1 MQPVFDIVINHGEV
15 FDGSGDSRGICHLG
29 IRDGR
34 VIKISDQP
42 LPADSATHYYDAT
55 GKWVTPGFIETHSHY
70 DAEVIAAPALKES
83 VRHGV
88 TTVMIGSCSISM
100 VNAEPED
107 CSDLFTRVEA
117 VPRELVL
124 PVLEKRKRWKNAAGY
139 RGFYEQHPLG
149 PNLGSFI
156 GHSDLRVAVMG
167 LERATS
173 DVKPSEQELQ
183 RMEQLLEEALDAG
196 CVGLSLM
203 TTRLDKV
210 DGDRAWSRPLPSTY
224 ARWNEFKRLFAVL
237 RRRNGVMQGAPDA
250 VKKVNV
256 LRFLWQAHGL
266 FRRPM
271 KCSMLTALDLK
282 SNPWL
287 NVVTRLSGFLA
298 NRILRGNFR
307 WQTLPAPFTVY
318 LSGLNVNAFEEF
330 ASGELLRDYKD
341 EDAMYAKVDDP
352 AFRKLFK
359 KHVNALFTKGLWHR
373 DFSDC
378 WVVDCP
384 DASLIGKNFEEIGAR
399 DGKDAVDAYFD
410 LAVQYRN
417 ALRWKTNYGNHRP
430 DVVRKLLA
438 SPHTHVGFA
447 DSGAHLESIAQYNF
461 PLRLLKYVR
470 DAELEGVPFISVA
483 EGVQQVTSDLAD
495 WFGLS
500 AGHIAE
506 GARAD
511 VVIVDPEGLTEELD
525 DVHWAPM
532 PIEDAEIQRIVKRND
547 DAVTATIIN
556 GRVAWDREN
565 GFDPALGEAQAF
577 GRYLPGNHVLPRA
590 CVGVAAAQG
599 GVL

>member
-1 MQPVFDIVINHGEV
+1 MQQYVYDIVINHGQF
-15 FDGSGDSRGICHLG
+15 FDGSCRDGSIRHLG

-34 VIKISDQP
+34 VVTISDVP
-42 LPADSATHYYDAT
+42 LPDHAAPKVYDAT
-55 GKWVTPGFIETHSHY
+55 GQWVTPGFIETHSHY
-70 DAEVIAAPALKES
+70 DAEVIATPSLKES

-88 TTVMIGSCSISM
+88 TSVLIGSCSISM
-100 VNAEPED
+100 INAQPED

-117 VPRELVL
+117 VPREAVL
-124 PVLEKRKRWKNAAGY
+124 PILKEKKTWGDAAGY
-139 RGFYEQHPLG
+139 RGFYDRQPLG
-149 PNLGSFI
+149 PNVGSFV
-156 GHSDLRVAVMG
+156 GHSDIRVAVMG

-173 DVKPSEQELQ
+173 PAKPSEQELQ
-183 RMEQLLEEALDAG
+183 QMESLLEEALDAG
-196 CVGLSLM
+196 CVGMSLM

-224 ARWNEFKRLFAVL
+224 ARWNEFKRLFRIL
-237 RRRNGVMQGAPDA
+237 RRRNAVMQGAPDA

-256 LRFLWQAHGL
+256 VRFLWQAHGL

-287 NVVTRLSGFLA
+287 NVVTRLSGFVA
-298 NRILRGNFR
+298 NRFLRGNFR
-307 WQTLPAPFTVY
+307 WQTLPAPFTLY

-330 ASGELLRDYKD
+330 SSGELLRDYKD

-384 DASLIGKNFEEIGAR
+384 DTSLIGKNFEEIGAVE
-399 DGKDAVDAYFD
+399 GKDAVDAYFD

-417 ALRWKTNYGNHRP
+417 DLRWKTNYGNHRP
-430 DVVRKLLA
+430 EIMHKLLA
-438 SPHTHVGFA
+438 SPYTHVGFA

-470 DAELEGVPFISVA
+470 DADEAGLPFMSVA
-483 EGVQQVTSDLAD
+483 EGVNAVTADLAD
-495 WFGLS
+495 WFGLQ
-500 AGHIAE
+500 AGSLRQ
-506 GARAD
+506 GSRAD
-511 VVIVDPEGLTEELD
+511 VVIVNPEGLTDELD
-525 DVHWAPM
+525 DVAWAPL
-532 PIEDAEIQRIVKRND
+532 EGTSLNRLVKRND

-556 GRVAWDREN
+556 GRVAYDRVQ
-565 GFDPALGEAQAF
+565 GFDDELGRERNFGQFLSSNDVISASMYVREAN
-577 GRYLPGNHVLPRA
+577 RTE
-590 CVGVAAAQG
+590 
-599 GVL
+599 

>member
-1 MQPVFDIVINHGEV
+1 MQQYVYDIVINHGQF
-15 FDGSGDSRGICHLG
+15 FDGSCRDGVIRHLG

-34 VIKISDQP
+34 VVTISDVP
-42 LPADSATHYYDAT
+42 LPLHAAPRVYDAT
-55 GKWVTPGFIETHSHY
+55 GQWVTPGFIETHSHY
-70 DAEVIAAPALKES
+70 DAEVIATPSLKES

-88 TTVMIGSCSISM
+88 TSVLIGSCSISM
-100 VNAEPED
+100 INAQPED

-117 VPRELVL
+117 VPREAVL
-124 PVLEKRKRWKNAAGY
+124 PILKEKKGWHDAAGY
-139 RGFYEQHPLG
+139 RAFYDRQPLG
-149 PNLGSFI
+149 PNVGSFV
-156 GHSDLRVAVMG
+156 GHSDIRVAVMG

-173 DVKPSEQELQ
+173 PEKPSEEELQ
-183 RMEQLLEEALDAG
+183 QMECLLEDALDAG
-196 CVGLSLM
+196 CIGLSLM

-224 ARWNEFKRLFAVL
+224 ARWSEFKRLFRIL
-237 RRRNGVMQGAPDA
+237 RRRNAVMQGAPDA

-287 NVVTRLSGFLA
+287 NVVTRLSGFVA
-298 NRILRGNFR
+298 NRVLRGNFR
-307 WQTLPAPFTVY
+307 WQTLPAPFTLH

-330 ASGELLRDYKD
+330 SSGELLRDYKD
-341 EDAMYAKVDDP
+341 EEAMYAKVDEP

-384 DASLIGKNFEEIGAR
+384 DTSLIGKNFEEIGAVE
-399 DGKDAVDAYFD
+399 GKDAVDAYFD

-417 ALRWKTNYGNHRP
+417 ELRWKTNYGNHRP
-430 DVVRKLLA
+430 EIMHKLLA
-438 SPHTHVGFA
+438 SPYTHVGFA

-470 DAELEGVPFISVA
+470 DADEAGLPFMSVA
-483 EGVQQVTSDLAD
+483 EGVNAVTADLAD
-495 WFGLS
+495 WFGLR
-500 AGHIAE
+500 AGHLRV

-511 VVIVDPEGLTEELD
+511 VVIVNPEGLTDELD
-525 DVHWAPM
+525 EVSWAPL
-532 PIEDAEIQRIVKRND
+532 EGTSLNRLVKRND
-547 DAVTATIIN
+547 EAVTATIIN
-556 GRVAWDREN
+556 GRVAYDRVQ
-565 GFDPALGEAQAF
+565 GFDERLGHERDF
-577 GRYLPGNHVLPRA
+577 GQFLPGTEVQARPSRVESGLQA
-590 CVGVAAAQG
+590 V
-599 GVL
+599 

>member
-1 MQPVFDIVINHGEV
+1 MQYVYDIVINHGEV
-15 FDGSGDSRGICHLG
+15 FDGGGRSLGIRHLG
-29 IRDGR
+29 VRDGR
-34 VIKISDQP
+34 VVTISEVPISDHAAP
-42 LPADSATHYYDAT
+42 RVYDAR
-55 GKWVTPGFIETHSHY
+55 GLWVTPGFIETHSHY
-70 DAEVIAAPALKES
+70 DAEVIASPALKES

-88 TTVMIGSCSISM
+88 TTVLIGSCSISM
-100 VNAEPED
+100 INAAPED

-124 PVLEKRKRWKNAAGY
+124 PILHDRKTWKDAAGY
-139 RGFYEQHPLG
+139 RAFYDRQPLG
-149 PNLGSFI
+149 PNVGSFV

-173 DVKPSEQELQ
+173 DVKPTEQELQ
-183 RMEQLLEEALDAG
+183 QMEALLEEALDAG

-224 ARWNEFKRLFAVL
+224 ARWKEFKRLFRIL
-237 RRRNGVMQGAPDA
+237 RRRNAVMQGAPDA

-266 FRRPM
+266 FRKPM

-298 NRILRGNFR
+298 NRVLRGDFR

-341 EDAMYAKVDDP
+341 EDAMYAQVEDP

-359 KHVNALFTKGLWHR
+359 KHVDALFTKGLWHR

-384 DASLIGKNFEEIGAR
+384 DASLIGKNFEQIGAAE
-399 DGKDAVDAYFD
+399 GKDAVDAYFD
-410 LAVQYRN
+410 LAVKYRN

-430 DVVRKLLA
+430 EIVHKLLA

-470 DAELEGVPFISVA
+470 DAELAGLPFMSVA
-483 EGVQQVTSDLAD
+483 EGVQAVTGELAD
-495 WFGLS
+495 WFGLN
-500 AGHIAE
+500 AGKVRM
-506 GARAD
+506 GCRAD
-511 VVIVDPEGLTEELD
+511 LVIVDPEGLTDELD
-525 DVHWAPM
+525 DVSWATLEGTDM
-532 PIEDAEIQRIVKRND
+532 QRLVKRND
-547 DAVTATIIN
+547 DAVIAT
-556 GRVAWDREN
+556 
-565 GFDPALGEAQAF
+565 L
-577 GRYLPGNHVLPRA
+577 
-590 CVGVAAAQG
+590 
-599 GVL
+599 